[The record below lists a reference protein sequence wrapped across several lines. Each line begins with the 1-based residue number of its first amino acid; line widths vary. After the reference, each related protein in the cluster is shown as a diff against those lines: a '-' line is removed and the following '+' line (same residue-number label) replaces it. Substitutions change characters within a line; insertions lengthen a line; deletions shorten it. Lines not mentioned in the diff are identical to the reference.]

1 MGAAVRG
8 VRVSLLGELR
18 ALYARPTSRI
28 YVRKGRTE
36 STGCRGDHAPPR
48 RFTDV
53 PSTTPAIEAIRV
65 KSSLVAS
72 TRSQLLHERMRHC
85 APMRSLR
92 LAASKPWRSSVADPR
107 ARETLKL
114 IMHSRARWWS
124 RLVTTRGSSLASGH
138 QEGWRAH

>member
-92 LAASKPWRSSVADPR
+92 LAASKPWRSSGSTRSRDVEVDQAQPSPLVESPGDDSGIVSRQR
-107 ARETLKL
+107 AP
-114 IMHSRARWWS
+114 
-124 RLVTTRGSSLASGH
+124 
-138 QEGWRAH
+138 EGMRAH